1 MTKTIEVEGGLT
13 FSFDGYLSA
22 VGVDK
27 QGEKDLARFKHN
39 GASIVDI
46 IAENKDRICFV
57 EVKNPFHTNEDE
69 NIQMQMNNERGKF
82 FDGLRAVNAFS
93 KEMMR
98 KFEHALFVWIASGR
112 RADKPIA
119 FVLYID
125 KFETE
130 LLPQE
135 RLKFIDHFNKYIP
148 NSRHNPLFVEGAAVS
163 VFFDMPTAAEVSK
176 RYGFSVAAQP

>member
-1 MTKTIEVEGGLT
+1 MDVEGELV
-13 FSFDGYLSA
+13 FSFDGYLS
-22 VGVDK
+22 VVSIDK

-46 IAENKDRICFV
+46 IAENEDRICFI
-57 EVKNPFHTNEDE
+57 EVKNPFRTSGDE
-69 NIQMQMNNERGKF
+69 NVQIRMDNEQVKF

-93 KEMMR
+93 IDIMR

-112 RADKPIA
+112 PADKPIA
-119 FVLYID
+119 FILYID

-130 LLPQE
+130 LLSQE

-148 NSRHNPLFVEGAAVS
+148 NIKHNPLFVESATASVS
-163 VFFDMPTAAEVSK
+163 FDMPTAAEAGK
-176 RYGFSVAAQP
+176 RYGFTVTPPPALP